1 MKSSYRKS
9 VLPMAAAVLAI
20 SLLAGCAGKNATPS
34 PNASSTPA
42 AAVSP
47 SASPSPTVDPNSVN
61 YSNTQYGFG
70 FALPSS
76 WKGYS
81 IVSDQWEGLSLKSDD
96 GGKVAETG
104 PIISIRDPRWTQQTP
119 RQDIPIMVFTLDQ
132 WNSLKKE
139 EYHIGAAPLDPSE
152 LGRNN
157 KYVFAL
163 PARYNYAFPAGYEEV
178 DTILKG
184 APLKTFNLN

>member
-1 MKSSYRKS
+1 M
-9 VLPMAAAVLAI
+9 LTAAVLALSI
-20 SLLAGCAGKNATPS
+20 LAGCSGKNTTPS
-34 PNASSTPA
+34 PNPSRAPA

-47 SASPSPTVDPNSVN
+47 TASPSPSVDPNALTYN
-61 YSNTQYGFG
+61 NTQYGFN
-70 FALPSS
+70 FALPTA

-81 IVSDQWEGLSLKSDD
+81 VVNSQWEGLSLKSDSS
-96 GGKVAETG
+96 GKVAQTG

-139 EYHIGAAPLDPSE
+139 EYHIGAAPMDPSE

-184 APLKTFNLN
+184 APLKTFTVK